1 MNPVVS
7 INNADYLNIILNNE
21 QQRNCLSP
29 LMMKQLQEIVEKQI
43 DEKCRFVIMQA
54 KGKHFCAGADLEWM
68 KKQKESS
75 LLDNYCDSQQL
86 QNFFETIYKI
96 PVPVIAYVQGGSYGG
111 GVGLVAACDY
121 VIAESEASFCLSELK
136 LGLVPAVISPFVI
149 NKIGFSWFTALSMSA
164 DIIKAERAQNIGLV
178 HRVAEESLLNASIE
192 ERSRFIAKT
201 FLGIS
206 PVAARENKK
215 LIRSLT
221 DPLVLSME
229 NQFRNRA
236 TITKLRAS
244 REGLE
249 GMSALLEKRQ
259 PNWISKV

>member
-178 HRVAEESLLNASIE
+178 HRVAEEKSTECIYRRKISIH
-192 ERSRFIAKT
+192 S
-201 FLGIS
+201 
-206 PVAARENKK
+206 
-215 LIRSLT
+215 
-221 DPLVLSME
+221 
-229 NQFRNRA
+229 
-236 TITKLRAS
+236 
-244 REGLE
+244 
-249 GMSALLEKRQ
+249 
-259 PNWISKV
+259 